1 MIGSSAQVYQF
12 LQMTSSAA
20 AVCQHHAQDQREQ
33 TVPAKNTCLNR
44 SNLIHILEICV
55 MVGSINLSQQMLQ
68 LQYTNKELFSPSYH
82 QTADG
87 TKPLQCTQPSCRASR
102 ILLCQIDAL
111 QEMRNGVSSEMH
123 HAYRKRYHCFNM
135 WRTDQYSTR
144 HVKPYHRSR
153 GTLLNFWKFC
163 IPVVMPTKTIN
174 QSKVLS
180 FPLLKEQR
188 FSQDNS
194 SAGKAF

>member
-1 MIGSSAQVYQF
+1 MVWSI
-12 LQMTSSAA
+12 
-20 AVCQHHAQDQREQ
+20 
-33 TVPAKNTCLNR
+33 
-44 SNLIHILEICV
+44 NLREICV
-55 MVGSINLSQQMLQ
+55 MVWSINLSQQMLQ

-135 WRTDQYSTR
+135 WRTGQYSTR